1 MDISSLKA
9 IGGDSL
15 TDSIL
20 TDEIFVNNASSQA
33 NSIKISV
40 GEYAEVMKNFVYYI
54 YSDNIEQ

>member
-1 MDISSLKA
+1 MDITSLKA

-20 TDEIFVNNASSQA
+20 TDEIFVKNASSQA
-33 NSIKISV
+33 NSKKISV

-54 YSDNIEQ
+54 YSDNIEK